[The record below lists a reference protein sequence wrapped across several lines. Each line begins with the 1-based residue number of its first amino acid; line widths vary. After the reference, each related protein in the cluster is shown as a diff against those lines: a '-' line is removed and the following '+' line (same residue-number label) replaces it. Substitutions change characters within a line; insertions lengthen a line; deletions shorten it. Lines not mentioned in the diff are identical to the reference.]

1 MNLLNSIKENDQV
14 IIKTNEMAKD
24 INDPQSVT
32 AFIQNLEPDFAK
44 LIEAIRQLVL
54 GTDPEVGEQI
64 KWNSP
69 SFFYQ
74 SEMKAFN
81 AKEYKRD
88 IVVVNVRKGIALLV
102 FPTGAIIN
110 DPTGLLEGEYT
121 DGRRLVSI
129 KNMNDLEDK
138 GPGLQQVIKQW
149 LAKVE
154 K

>member
-1 MNLLNSIKENDQV
+1 MNLLNSLKENDQV
-14 IIKTNEMAKD
+14 IILTNDMAKD

-74 SEMKAFN
+74 AEMKAFN

-102 FPTGAIIN
+102 FPTGAIID

>member
-1 MNLLNSIKENDQV
+1 
-14 IIKTNEMAKD
+14 MAKD

-44 LIEAIRQLVL
+44 LIEAIRQLIL
-54 GTDPEVGEQI
+54 STDPEVGEQI

-74 SEMKAFN
+74 GEMKAFN

-88 IVVVNVRKGIALLV
+88 IVVVNIRKGIALLV
-102 FPTGAIIN
+102 FPTGAIIE
-110 DPTGLLEGEYT
+110 DQTGLLEGDYT
-121 DGRRLVSI
+121 DGRRLASF
-129 KNMNDLEDK
+129 KNMKDIEDK
-138 GPGLQQVIKQW
+138 GPALQQVIRHW

>member
-1 MNLLNSIKENDQV
+1 
-14 IIKTNEMAKD
+14 MAKD

-44 LIEAIRQLVL
+44 LIEAIRQFILN
-54 GTDPEVGEQI
+54 TDPEVGEHI

-74 SEMKAFN
+74 GEMKAFN

-88 IVVVNVRKGIALLV
+88 IVVVNIRKGIALLV
-102 FPTGAIIN
+102 FPTGAIIE
-110 DPTGLLEGEYT
+110 DQTGLLEGDYT
-121 DGRRLVSI
+121 DGRRLASF
-129 KNMNDLEDK
+129 KNMKDIEDK
-138 GPGLQQVIKQW
+138 GPALQQVIRHW

>member
-1 MNLLNSIKENDQV
+1 
-14 IIKTNEMAKD
+14 MAKD

-44 LIEAIRQLVL
+44 LIEAIRQLIL
-54 GTDPEVGEQI
+54 STDPEVGEQI

-74 SEMKAFN
+74 GEMKAFN

-88 IVVVNVRKGIALLV
+88 IVVVNIRKGIALLV
-102 FPTGAIIN
+102 FPTGAIIE
-110 DPTGLLEGEYT
+110 DQTGFLEGEYT
-121 DGRRLVSI
+121 DGRRLASF
-129 KNMNDLEDK
+129 KNMKDIEDK
-138 GPGLQQVIKQW
+138 GPALQQVIRQW
-149 LAKVE
+149 LTKVE